1 MYGNLSKTI
10 VTVPKSFHL
19 SAHITSSTLA
29 ENRYK
34 EPTIYDTF
42 SHLRKINSR
51 PNNRYFRLNRDKGN
65 LNKIAK
71 EYRSYADINAFHNDF
86 YLINYVVYPITI
98 KIPFLYFPW

>member
-1 MYGNLSKTI
+1 MIEMKFLLIYNIYINKIKNLMYGNLSKTI
-10 VTVPKSFHL
+10 VSVPNSFHL

-51 PNNRYFRLNRDKGN
+51 PNNRYFRLSEHF
-65 LNKIAK
+65 K
-71 EYRSYADINAFHNDF
+71 EHSPYTFKF
-86 YLINYVVYPITI
+86 
-98 KIPFLYFPW
+98 